1 MPPLKKKKAAT
12 DKAVPIPDFYRAT
25 RSGRVRQEPA
35 RSTESVSGGS
45 RRRAGASV
53 NEDTQCTDTV
63 NPDEPNG
70 NDDSEAEASNHE
82 TGEGSNPTGL
92 EAPAAKK
99 RGLSKGY
106 EIMKRT
112 ETGGKIDGIYVME
125 NGQSFVG
132 PNESLLKTELGV
144 VTRLMAPIRKYY
156 WSKLTEADKH
166 PLFKKLEDEFDID
179 TAGADAR
186 KIMEKRMKKRFIN
199 YKYAMHAHYLKDP
212 QTARTDP
219 PVDMNIEDWHMLKR
233 SQINKANKSKQVYA
247 HTSGA
252 KSLDQRIYELEKKK
266 KQKQQEEQPTQEE
279 RETDM
284 EDVDTVEEEPIDLL
298 LYAKRY
304 QRADGSW
311 VSEEPQK
318 NYLEMQ
324 SMWIEAKAEGKPI
337 SGRDIVEKVLKKKVK
352 YGPKENPRSA
362 KELQLQAELEAT
374 RAEAE
379 RKAKEFAE
387 KIQSQE
393 EQLKS
398 QAEKIQLQE
407 EKLKSQEERFD
418 TQVEE
423 MNQMKAAQDKLQHQ
437 VLVIARQLPRK

>member
-1 MPPLKKKKAAT
+1 MPPLKKKKA
-12 DKAVPIPDFYRAT
+12 
-25 RSGRVRQEPA
+25 GRVRPEPA

-45 RRRAGASV
+45 GRRTGASV
-53 NEDTQCTDTV
+53 NEDTQRTDTV

-92 EAPAAKK
+92 EGAPAAKK

-112 ETGGKIDGIYVME
+112 GTGGKIDGIYLLE

-156 WSKLTEADKH
+156 WSKLTEANKH

-179 TAGADAR
+179 TAGAYAR

-219 PVDMNIEDWHMLKR
+219 PVDMNIEDWHMLCDHFESENFLKR

-252 KSLDQRIYELEKKK
+252 KSLDQRIYEFEKKK

-284 EDVDTVEEEPIDLL
+284 EDADTVEEEPIDLL

-324 SMWIEAKAEGKPI
+324 SMWIEVKAEGKPI

-379 RKAKEFAE
+379 RKAKKFAE

-418 TQVEE
+418 TQAEE